1 MEAVAA
7 SYMSGI
13 AAGLIMRKFG
23 DVVLGYW
30 ANFGLIGV

>member
-7 SYMSGI
+7 SYTSGVV
-13 AAGLIMRKFG
+13 AGLMMRKFG

-30 ANFGLIGV
+30 VNFGIIGV